1 MGTQGQGR
9 KRIANRERLS
19 AEDDALNLIA
29 REAEARLAA
38 KRAARAEARE
48 IRMKELERQQK
59 EIYQVQKK
67 YYGLDTKF
75 GDIEQW
81 MEDSEKY
88 SRRFRRHTSASDEDD
103 WTSVGSRGSVRA
115 DYDRI
120 GASGGVAE
128 KSRKKKKKPKA
139 ANGFDELSCGSGPS
153 KESSRSSWYSDGSL
167 KSARQW
173 HRKETAGSYYS
184 DLPPYGTGLGSKSH
198 STSQNGTRVSAYDG
212 IGSRRYSTSSSHAP
226 SEHNCFLGSSSRT
239 SSRASSARAS
249 PVVEERLEKEITEK
263 GSRAASSLSAATL
276 ASLGGTL
283 SRRGSGETTTSM
295 DTEGSIREIKEIFEL
310 KDQIQDV
317 EGKYMEG
324 LKELKDSL
332 AEVEEKYKK
341 AMVSNAQLDNEKTNL
356 MYQVDTLRESLLELE
371 EQLAETHRM
380 HEEKTKELD
389 RQKHAYSLLQS
400 QFETIKE
407 TLKEREEML
416 MEIKGLNQKQRSSA
430 QEIADLQE
438 TVEWKDKKIGAL
450 ERQKEYSDAIRI
462 DRDELRDEVA
472 MLKERLKA
480 YGMLTNGEAEP
491 VRKEGN
497 AHTQAA
503 ETEPQAAAQLRSSSD
518 SPLGES
524 HELQMRNEI
533 LETVGKRGI
542 LQNTG
547 IDEQMKETG
556 NREMLMD
563 NVQEKDITEECEE
576 LTESETPAMTI
587 RDNGDSNQ
595 IEHTAANLD
604 DGEQSACDTQKLGG
618 KEVSEGMNS
627 ILGSGEG
634 NQSCGSR
641 EENESDFGAK
651 GKHVHVDI
659 NQNLNHNRR
668 RPRHIGEQ
676 GTNGGIREETHPEVG
691 NDLVVVHVDS
701 VGTGADNQAIM
712 EETQKVVQLVLENA
726 IEILQQHMCGHELSG
741 ETRDQDEEVTQ
752 VEGGLVQMK
761 GEKLTR
767 KQEKPE
773 SVHVEAKELD
783 GMVVK
788 ETGPEQVAIGDTEL
802 YCTAQETEICS
813 ESFHN
818 DLARENREAE
828 QVLSFAP
835 GQNGQ
840 FGSGGEGVNYF
851 DCPVQDGAENEE
863 RIDQNRSEQPVDNAS
878 RTSVELEE
886 EVEKLA
892 EKVETGTNSLSQAA
906 QKEVEV
912 DEEVACHL
920 KGVNGLIVGDEV
932 KQLIVTGEDP
942 DWRDEGTVT
951 GRVEGCLQDGEVKDQ
966 GLEKEVPPVEAESGP
981 GAEQGDGA
989 SEMMQQGKVEG
1000 KLKHGYLQEMTPTGG
1015 ETKVGIEAEN
1025 QATGIESNVMNYDK
1039 DNVKGHGEVEEEV
1052 KNPGN
1057 DEARSYGENED
1068 MDDIKAQGGER
1079 EVRGHNTE
1087 GKGYKREI
1095 KKESDHGKGESK
1107 VKNTRKYEDE
1117 MNDSHCGQV
1126 KGQGEKEGETND
1138 SDGQSEIENHEKVQV
1153 VVEVPEE
1160 VKVKGDQ
1167 SEAQGSSAS
1176 EFNGFEKE
1184 EGKVKGRP
1192 DDEGA
1197 VEGFRVEKGE
1207 VKGAPEEE
1215 GEVKGTPEQE
1225 GEVKGTPEEE
1235 GEVKDPREEE
1245 DEVEGAPE
1253 EESEVEGPREED
1265 EVEGVPEE
1273 EGEVKGAPEEDGEV
1287 NGAPEDKDVKG
1298 TPEEEG
1304 EVKYPREEEDEVKGP
1319 REEGGEIG
1327 GVPEAEAGV
1336 KGPREEAGEGEG
1348 APEEEGEVK
1357 DAPEEEGAVE
1367 GFRVEKGEVKGSSE
1381 EEGKVKGSPEEEGE
1395 VKDSREEEDEVKIA
1409 PKEEGEVKGPREEGG
1424 EIGGVPEEEAGV
1436 NGPREEEGKVESAP
1450 EKEGEVK
1457 DAPEEEGAVEGFRV
1471 EKGEV
1476 KSSPEEEGKV
1486 KGSPEEEG
1494 KVKDAPEEEGE
1505 VKSAP
1510 NVKGE
1515 VKGPSEEQG
1524 EVKYAPEEEGAVE
1537 GFRVEKGEVKSSPEE
1552 EGKVKGSPEEEG
1564 KVKDA
1569 PEEEGEVQ
1577 SALKVKGEVK
1587 GPSEEQGE
1595 VKDAPE
1601 EEGAVEGFRVE
1612 KGEVKSSP
1620 EEEGKVKDAP
1630 EEEGEVKDAPEEEG
1644 AVEGFRFEK
1653 GKVKGSPEEEGK
1665 VKGSPEEEGKVKDAP
1680 EEEGEVKSAPKE
1692 EGEVKDPREE
1702 QGEVG
1707 GFPELVAGVKGP
1719 REEGGE
1725 IGSVLEEEARVKGLR
1740 EEEDEVEGAPE
1751 EEGDV
1756 KGALEEEGKV
1766 KDAPEEEGKVKSAP
1780 EEEVVVKG
1788 PREEEGEVGGVP
1800 EVEGGVKGPR
1810 KEGEVKS
1817 TPEKEGEIKGLREEG
1832 EVEGPPEDA
1841 TEGEGPPEK
1850 EGDIKGTK
1858 RRRWMTSKIPER
1870 GRSVLNWRVRSYFS
1884 IIWRELW
1891 KKWGRRSIY
1900 GQVSVVVQESGKGNQ
1915 IQSKCIEE
1923 TNEDTPEN
1931 NTQDVHQVTDRKGEQ
1946 GTPTKEETEITE
1958 EATGQEGMPVKNGE
1972 QIRQVPE
1979 TSSSFEEFG
1988 EKAQMSAE
1996 VVNYLDERTIY
2007 ELNKESEEV
2016 AQESLQQGPV
2026 KSGVVLVNV
2035 IGQGMIMQD
2044 GKREVPVKEEGNS
2057 SGTSKKPDKAQRC
2070 ETRKEKADDAPV
2082 SQTDVEEQELRG
2094 DDEDAEEGHKFEWD
2108 DETSEI
2114 LEDETLDKKEM
2125 PEGTE
2130 QKGKRTHWTEKLL
2143 FSKSSAK
2150 GRQLICS
2157 HQFCAPTVVEF
2168 ETVVST
2174 HSVYFRVIK
2183 FIDEKEALLEQ
2194 IKKLKAQL
2202 DERSKSGK
2210 AETAA
2215 SSDTILENGTD
2226 VQMIEVQRDANRQIS
2241 EYKFKLT
2248 KTEQEITALEQNIAR
2263 LENQV
2268 LRYKTAAENAEK
2280 VEDELK
2286 AEKRKLQREVR
2297 SALDKIEELEMSNSH
2312 LSKRLEK
2319 MKANRSA
2326 LLSQQ

>member
-1 MGTQGQGR
+1 MGTQGPGR

-59 EIYQVQKK
+59 E
-67 YYGLDTKF
+67 
-75 GDIEQW
+75 
-81 MEDSEKY
+81 
-88 SRRFRRHTSASDEDD
+88 ASDEDD
-103 WTSVGSRGSVRA
+103 WTSVGSRGSVRT

-128 KSRKKKKKPKA
+128 KSQKKKKKPKA

-153 KESSRSSWYSDGSL
+153 KESSR
-167 KSARQW
+167 
-173 HRKETAGSYYS
+173 GSYYS
-184 DLPPYGTGLGSKSH
+184 DLPLYGTGRCSKSH
-198 STSQNGTRVSAYDG
+198 STSQNGTR
-212 IGSRRYSTSSSHAP
+212 P
-226 SEHNCFLGSSSRT
+226 SEHHCFLGSSSRT

-276 ASLGGTL
+276 ASLGGTS

-389 RQKHAYSLLQS
+389 RQKQAYSVLQH

-450 ERQKEYSDAIRI
+450 ERQKEYSDTIRI

-503 ETEPQAAAQLRSSSD
+503 ETDPQAAAQLRSSSD

-563 NVQEKDITEECEE
+563 NIQEKDITEDCEE
-576 LTESETPAMTI
+576 LTESETPAVTV

-604 DGEQSACDTQKLGG
+604 DEEQSACDTQKLGG
-618 KEVSEGMNS
+618 KEVSEGINS
-627 ILGSGEG
+627 VLGSGEG

-651 GKHVHVDI
+651 GKQVHVDI
-659 NQNLNHNRR
+659 NQNLNHDRR
-668 RPRHIGEQ
+668 RPRNIGEQ
-676 GTNGGIREETHPEVG
+676 GTHGGIKEETHPEVG

-701 VGTGADNQAIM
+701 VVTGADNQAII
-712 EETQKVVQLVLENA
+712 EETQKVVQQVLENA
-726 IEILQQHMCGHELSG
+726 IEILQQHRCGHKLSE
-741 ETRDQDEEVTQ
+741 ETRDKDEEVTQ
-752 VEGGLVQMK
+752 VEGGLDQMK
-761 GEKLTR
+761 GEKLTQ

-773 SVHVEAKELD
+773 PVHVEAKELD
-783 GMVVK
+783 GMVAK
-788 ETGPEQVAIGDTEL
+788 EAGPEQVAIGESEL

-818 DLARENREAE
+818 DLARESQEAE

-840 FGSGGEGVNYF
+840 FGSGGEDVNYF
-851 DCPVQDGAENEE
+851 DCPVQDGAENGE
-863 RIDQNRSEQPVDNAS
+863 RNYQNRSEQPVDNAS
-878 RTSVELEE
+878 IASVELEE
-886 EVEKLA
+886 EVEKMA

-942 DWRDEGTVT
+942 DWRNEGTVT
-951 GRVEGCLQDGEVKDQ
+951 GGVEGCLQDGEVKVQ

-989 SEMMQQGKVEG
+989 SQVMQQGKVEG

-1015 ETKVGIEAEN
+1015 ETKVGVEAEN
-1025 QATGIESNVMNYDK
+1025 QATGIEGNVKNYGA

-1052 KNPGN
+1052 KNPGHG
-1057 DEARSYGENED
+1057 EARSYGENED

-1079 EVRGHNTE
+1079 EVRGHNTGE

-1095 KKESDHGKGESK
+1095 KKESDHGEGESK
-1107 VKNTRKYEDE
+1107 VKNTRNYEDE
-1117 MNDSHCGQV
+1117 MKDYNCDQV
-1126 KGQGEKEGETND
+1126 KGQGEKESEAND
-1138 SDGQSEIENHEKVQV
+1138 SDGQNEVENHKKVQV
-1153 VVEVPEE
+1153 VVEVPGE
-1160 VKVKGDQ
+1160 VKVKGDE
-1167 SEAQGSSAS
+1167 SEAQDSSAS

-1184 EGKVKGRP
+1184 GKVKGHP
-1192 DDEGA
+1192 EEEGE

-1215 GEVKGTPEQE
+1215 AEVKGTPEEESELKGTPEEEGEIKGPREEDDEVEGAPEQQGEVKGAPEEDGEVKGAPEEEGDVNGTPEEEGEVKGAPEEEGEIIGAPEEDGEVKGAPEEEGDVNGTPEEE

-1245 DEVEGAPE
+1245 DEVACAPE
-1253 EESEVEGPREED
+1253 EESEV
-1265 EVEGVPEE
+1265 
-1273 EGEVKGAPEEDGEV
+1273 K
-1287 NGAPEDKDVKG
+1287 
-1298 TPEEEG
+1298 
-1304 EVKYPREEEDEVKGP
+1304 
-1319 REEGGEIG
+1319 
-1327 GVPEAEAGV
+1327 
-1336 KGPREEAGEGEG
+1336 G

-1357 DAPEEEGAVE
+1357 GTPE
-1367 GFRVEKGEVKGSSE
+1367 
-1381 EEGKVKGSPEEEGE
+1381 
-1395 VKDSREEEDEVKIA
+1395 
-1409 PKEEGEVKGPREEGG
+1409 EEGEVKGPREEGG
-1424 EIGGVPEEEAGV
+1424 EIGVVLEEEPGV
-1436 NGPREEEGKVESAP
+1436 KGPREEKGQVEGSP
-1450 EKEGEVK
+1450 EEEGEVK
-1457 DAPEEEGAVEGFRV
+1457 DAPEEEDVVEGCRV
-1471 EKGEV
+1471 KKGEV
-1476 KSSPEEEGKV
+1476 KGSPEVEGKV

-1510 NVKGE
+1510 EEEGE
-1515 VKGPSEEQG
+1515 VKGT
-1524 EVKYAPEEEGAVE
+1524 
-1537 GFRVEKGEVKSSPEE
+1537 
-1552 EGKVKGSPEEEG
+1552 
-1564 KVKDA
+1564 
-1569 PEEEGEVQ
+1569 PEEEGEV
-1577 SALKVKGEVK
+1577 KGPREEGGEIGVVLEEEPGVK
-1587 GPSEEQGE
+1587 GPREEDGQGE
-1595 VKDAPE
+1595 
-1601 EEGAVEGFRVE
+1601 G
-1612 KGEVKSSP
+1612 S
-1620 EEEGKVKDAP
+1620 P
-1630 EEEGEVKDAPEEEG
+1630 EEEGEVKDAPEEEDT
-1644 AVEGFRFEK
+1644 VEGFRVKK
-1653 GKVKGSPEEEGK
+1653 GEVKGSPEVEGK

-1680 EEEGEVKSAPKE
+1680 EEEGEVKSAPEE
-1692 EGEVKDPREE
+1692 EGKVKSPREE
-1702 QGEVG
+1702 EGEVG
-1707 GFPELVAGVKGP
+1707 GFPDEEAGVKGP

-1725 IGSVLEEEARVKGLR
+1725 TGGVPEEEAGVKGLR

-1751 EEGDV
+1751 EEGKV

-1766 KDAPEEEGKVKSAP
+1766 KDAPEEAGKVKSAP
-1780 EEEVVVKG
+1780 KEEAGVKG
-1788 PREEEGEVGGVP
+1788 SRDEEGEIKGAREEEGEVGGVP
-1800 EVEGGVKGPR
+1800 EVEGGVKGHR
-1810 KEGEVKS
+1810 KEEGEVKS
-1817 TPEKEGEIKGLREEG
+1817 TPEKDVEIKGLREVG
-1832 EVEGPPEDA
+1832 DVEGPPEDA
-1841 TEGEGPPEK
+1841 TKGKGPPEK

-1858 RRRWMTSKIPER
+1858 EEEMDDIKDPREGKVNFELESEKLLFSNMEGIVEEMGEVNIAENSKEAVFPDLQTVKIEKE
-1870 GRSVLNWRVRSYFS
+1870 F
-1884 IIWRELW
+1884 EE
-1891 KKWGRRSIY
+1891 KKGVDVTECDLS
-1900 GQVSVVVQESGKGNQ
+1900 GQLSVVVQESGKGNQ
-1915 IQSKCIEE
+1915 VQSKIEE

-1931 NTQDVHQVTDRKGEQ
+1931 NTEDVHQVRDRKGEQ

-1958 EATGQEGMPVKNGE
+1958 EATGQEGMPVKKGE
-1972 QIRQVPE
+1972 KIRQVPV

-1988 EKAQMSAE
+1988 EKAQMSAG
-1996 VVNYLDERTIY
+1996 VVNDLDESTVY
-2007 ELNKESEEV
+2007 ELTKESEEV
-2016 AQESLQQGPV
+2016 AQESLQQGPI

-2044 GKREVPVKEEGNS
+2044 GKREVPVKEEGNI
-2057 SGTSKKPDKAQRC
+2057 SGTSNKPDKAQCC
-2070 ETRKEKADDAPV
+2070 ETRKQRAGDAPV

-2108 DETSEI
+2108 DETSE
-2114 LEDETLDKKEM
+2114 LFEDETLDKKEM

-2130 QKGKRTHWTEKLL
+2130 QKGKVGAGIEVEPQAIVNAGSIDHVRSNTDNSGVGVLTHHGQGGEHDGQEGEHGGQGGDEMVQRATMADAGKDGKRK
-2143 FSKSSAK
+2143 SKSK
-2150 GRQLICS
+2150 EDCS
-2157 HQFCAPTVVEF
+2157 
-2168 ETVVST
+2168 
-2174 HSVYFRVIK
+2174 
-2183 FIDEKEALLEQ
+2183 
-2194 IKKLKAQL
+2194 
-2202 DERSKSGK
+2202 
-2210 AETAA
+2210 
-2215 SSDTILENGTD
+2215 
-2226 VQMIEVQRDANRQIS
+2226 
-2241 EYKFKLT
+2241 
-2248 KTEQEITALEQNIAR
+2248 
-2263 LENQV
+2263 
-2268 LRYKTAAENAEK
+2268 
-2280 VEDELK
+2280 
-2286 AEKRKLQREVR
+2286 
-2297 SALDKIEELEMSNSH
+2297 
-2312 LSKRLEK
+2312 LS
-2319 MKANRSA
+2319 
-2326 LLSQQ
+2326 